1 MKQWLAVAIVLA
13 VPGGLLAQQLTD
25 AQGQVRVAIVKMPY
39 TGARNVPEISDGP
52 DYLED
57 GGIFELLREQGA
69 TLAPI
74 SEIDLTPE
82 QKRDYGNWHRMG
94 MANGHLADLVEQ
106 SLRANYLHVG
116 LLANCTSLIGVLG
129 GMQNVATSPERIGL
143 VFIDAH
149 GDFNTPETTLSGML
163 GGMPVAVA
171 AGLGLHNLRNESG
184 LPIPIPVENIVL
196 GAARDLDPLE
206 AELVKE
212 HNLTRFSVEDIRTL
226 SPRLHEIMEDLSART
241 DLIYVHI
248 DMDVLDPAE
257 VPGHPLTVPNGPTS
271 EELAAAI
278 SLMFTYEKAA
288 AFGVASTPANERDPD
303 GVSRRAAYRLIQGA
317 VAGVQRRV
325 TP

>member
-1 MKQWLAVAIVLA
+1 MKFLMTALVLLSAPGTLEAQRLVDDQGRVQVAL
-13 VPGGLLAQQLTD
+13 
-25 AQGQVRVAIVKMPY
+25 VKMPY
-39 TGARNVPEISDGP
+39 TGGRNVPEISDVP
-52 DYLED
+52 DYLEG
-57 GGIFELLREQGA
+57 GGIVGLLEGQGA
-69 TLAPI
+69 SLRPMVTVG
-74 SEIDLTPE
+74 LTADQE
-82 QKRDYGNWHRMG
+82 RDYGPWHRMA
-94 MANGHLADLVEQ
+94 MANGHLAGFAEQ

-129 GMQNVATSPERIGL
+129 GMQKVATSPERIGL

-171 AGLGLHNLRNESG
+171 AGLGLHILRNESG
-184 LPIPIPVENIVL
+184 LPIPIPTENIVL

-206 AELVKE
+206 RALVEE
-212 HNLTRFSVEDIRTL
+212 HQLTRFSTEDIIML
-226 SPRLHEIMEDLSART
+226 SPKLHRIMEDLSART

-248 DMDVLDPAE
+248 DMDVLDPDE

-278 SLMFTYEKAA
+278 ALMFTYEKAV

-303 GVSRRAAYRLIQGA
+303 GVSRQAAYRLIQGA
-317 VAGVQRRV
+317 VDGVKRRAM
-325 TP
+325 P

>member
-1 MKQWLAVAIVLA
+1 MKRWFAVAIALG

-25 AQGQVRVAIVKMPY
+25 AQGKVRVAIVKMPY

-57 GGIFELLREQGA
+57 GGILELLQEQRA
-69 TLAPI
+69 TLNPI
-74 SEIDLTPE
+74 GEIDLTPE

-94 MANGHLADLVEQ
+94 MANGHLADFVEQ

-129 GMQNVATSPERIGL
+129 GMQDVATSPERIGL

-212 HNLTRFSVEDIRTL
+212 HNLTRFSVDDIRTL

-278 SLMFTYEKAA
+278 SLMFTYEKAV

>member
-1 MKQWLAVAIVLA
+1 MMRLVTALVILSA
-13 VPGGLLAQQLTD
+13 PGLLEAQQLVD
-25 AQGQVRVAIVKMPY
+25 DQGRVRVAMVKMPY
-39 TGARNVPEISDGP
+39 TGARNVPEISDVP

-57 GGIFELLREQGA
+57 GGIFALLEEQGA
-69 TLAPI
+69 TLWPTV
-74 SEIDLTPE
+74 SVDLTAAQE
-82 QKRDYGNWHRMG
+82 RDYGVWHRMG
-94 MANGHLADLVEQ
+94 MANGHLADFVER

-129 GMQNVATSPERIGL
+129 GMQRVATSPERIGL

-171 AGLGLHNLRNESG
+171 AGLGLQNLRNESG
-184 LPIPIPVENIVL
+184 LATPIPMANIVL

-206 AELVKE
+206 RELIEE
-212 HNLTRFSVEDIRTL
+212 HQLTRFSTEDIIML
-226 SPRLHEIMEDLSART
+226 GPKLHQIMEDLSART

-248 DMDVLDPAE
+248 DMDVLDPDE
-257 VPGHPLTVPNGPTS
+257 VSGHPLTVPNGPTS

-278 SLMFTYEKAA
+278 SLMLTYEKVV
-288 AFGVASTPANERDPD
+288 AFGVASTPANERDRD

-317 VAGVQRRV
+317 VGGVQRR
-325 TP
+325 TIP